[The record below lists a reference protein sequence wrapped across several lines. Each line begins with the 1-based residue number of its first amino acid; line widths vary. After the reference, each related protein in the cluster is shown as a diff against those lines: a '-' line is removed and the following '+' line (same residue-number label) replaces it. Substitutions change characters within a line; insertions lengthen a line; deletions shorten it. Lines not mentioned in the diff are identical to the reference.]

1 MKILL
6 FAILAPLIG
15 LLLLSKL
22 VLLAGFFS
30 LKLMFVPL
38 LFVATF
44 FGGYSLGKRDA
55 QQSSGQISLA

>member
-1 MKILL
+1 MKILIL
-6 FAILAPLIG
+6 AILAPLIG
-15 LLLLSKL
+15 LVILSKL
-22 VLLAGFFS
+22 VLIAGFFT

-55 QQSSGQISLA
+55 QQASGQISLA